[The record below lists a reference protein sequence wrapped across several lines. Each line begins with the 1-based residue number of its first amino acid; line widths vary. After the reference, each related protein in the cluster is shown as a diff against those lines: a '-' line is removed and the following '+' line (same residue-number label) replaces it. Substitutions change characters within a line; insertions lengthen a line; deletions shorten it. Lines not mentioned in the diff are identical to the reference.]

1 MNRPKISP
9 ELGSPHVSDEVSRG
23 YIEYDPFVRGTTGK
37 VLKTGEHGLIDLRA
51 EIAVTAYD
59 SGMLQNP
66 IIQDI
71 LKK

>member
-9 ELGSPHVSDEVSRG
+9 DLGWPHVSTRG
-23 YIEYDPFVRGTTGK
+23 YVEYDPFVRGTTGK